1 MKRSIQ
7 KQEIVKSRRTGT
19 LTVPELVWLA
29 CFLDCEGSLVV
40 VPLWSH
46 RALRPRYQARIIIV
60 NSNMAMLDRAFDL
73 FETFGCEPGNVKHSG
88 GTGTKKNVRRVT
100 VQNNKAVARI
110 LAVLSPF
117 LMEKKGF
124 ADRIASLF
132 SRHEEG
138 RPWTDAER
146 AEAEEIRCQ
155 FMPRSKSAMRAIGEA
170 PAAASGEVI
179 PSEAA
184 EGAAQAD
191 GSAERVETTGPSP
204 NSNDP
209 HERPGT
215 SGTVL
220 H

>member
-1 MKRSIQ
+1 MKRSTQQ
-7 KQEIVKSRRTGT
+7 KIGKSRRTGT

-46 RALRPRYQARIIIV
+46 RARRPRYQARIIIV
-60 NSNMAMLDRAFDL
+60 NSNMAMLERAADL
-73 FETFGCEPGNVKHSG
+73 FWTFGCEPGNVKHSA
-88 GTGTKKNVRRVT
+88 GTGTKKLVRRVT

-117 LMEKKGF
+117 LMEKKSF

-132 SRHEEG
+132 SRHEDG

-146 AEAEEIRCQ
+146 AEAEEIRRQ
-155 FMPRSKSAMRAIGEA
+155 FMPRSKSAKRAIGEA
-170 PAAASGEVI
+170 PAARGEVI

-184 EGAAQAD
+184 EGTAQAD

-215 SGTVL
+215 PGTVL